1 MNMVKRPNTSNDDP
15 PSGSNPDELRALEEL
30 EQLAAFLVERASM
43 GEEAADRTDPDDR
56 DDSQSD

>member
-1 MNMVKRPNTSNDDP
+1 MAKRPNTPDDD
-15 PSGSNPDELRALEEL
+15 SSSRSNPDELRALEEL